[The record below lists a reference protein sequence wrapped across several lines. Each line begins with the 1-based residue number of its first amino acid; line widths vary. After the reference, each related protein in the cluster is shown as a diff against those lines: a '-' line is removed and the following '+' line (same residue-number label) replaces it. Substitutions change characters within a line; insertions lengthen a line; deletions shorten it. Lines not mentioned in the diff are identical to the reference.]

1 MGWHYFHHH
10 YHTIMAPVCHW
21 VKVSL
26 TRVGIIVNLIRTSC
40 VIGKFILGEKVFGQE
55 LGSDEEISQTCLP
68 LSRWYFSEQSTKYS
82 RICVST
88 VQKHSAYS
96 SLSWPQAY
104 SISRFL
110 PTNSFKPVTSDTHL
124 AKGLI
129 IFNSWAC
136 LIIFVWFDCGLEF

>member
-1 MGWHYFHHH
+1 
-10 YHTIMAPVCHW
+10 MAPVYHW

-55 LGSDEEISQTCLP
+55 LRSDEEISQTCLP

-88 VQKHSAYS
+88 VRKHS
-96 SLSWPQAY
+96 
-104 SISRFL
+104 L
-110 PTNSFKPVTSDTHL
+110 PTALSADPRHIAFQDFFQQTVSNLSLQIHIWLK
-124 AKGLI
+124 A
-129 IFNSWAC
+129 
-136 LIIFVWFDCGLEF
+136 